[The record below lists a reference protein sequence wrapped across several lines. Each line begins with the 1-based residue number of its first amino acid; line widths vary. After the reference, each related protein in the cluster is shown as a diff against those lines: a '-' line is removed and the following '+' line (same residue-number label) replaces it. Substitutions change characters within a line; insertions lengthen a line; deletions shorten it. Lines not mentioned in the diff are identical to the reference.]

1 MAREPALPWHGPEWY
16 VLWDP
21 RWQSARW
28 GLKWPRRA
36 PGTRLKQTR
45 PLSTPTAGRGEPPR
59 SMPSV
64 CSFKCLYN
72 MRVTVWVFKVPEH
85 PRGKPQVTN
94 RTWSVE
100 TQVLVEGTRCFF
112 PEPVDLGRQMEAYC
126 PRAADRFPDGGTGA
140 AARGRL
146 PHESRVAWPPPGFWP
161 HVVWGLCARGQQFLH
176 GGPGLLPTD
185 SSGTCLTSPR
195 TSQGTGGSATRAGL
209 SSQLSP
215 ALGPA
220 ARPFLHLHVP
230 QSFPAQPPPET
241 RAGLGDHSW
250 PVKKRQA
257 GDRARGCP
265 GRACRIPLGSSP
277 AFPLVS
283 SIPGEQVWSK
293 KGIMFWMEGLIVNL
307 AEECSLGTRFWK
319 HRDSELECT
328 Y

>member
-1 MAREPALPWHGPEWY
+1 M
-16 VLWDP
+16 LWDP

-36 PGTRLKQTR
+36 PGTHLKQTR

-112 PEPVDLGRQMEAYC
+112 PEPGDLGRQTEAYC

-146 PHESRVAWPPPGFWP
+146 PHESRIAWPPPGFWP

-176 GGPGLLPTD
+176 GGA
-185 SSGTCLTSPR
+185 
-195 TSQGTGGSATRAGL
+195 GSASYRQLRDMSDFSPYL
-209 SSQLSP
+209 SGNGRFGDSGWFVIS
-215 ALGPA
+215 AVTGSGP
-220 ARPFLHLHVP
+220 
-230 QSFPAQPPPET
+230 
-241 RAGLGDHSW
+241 
-250 PVKKRQA
+250 
-257 GDRARGCP
+257 
-265 GRACRIPLGSSP
+265 SSP
-277 AFPLVS
+277 AISASARSPVVS
-283 SIPGEQVWSK
+283 CP
-293 KGIMFWMEGLIVNL
+293 
-307 AEECSLGTRFWK
+307 AAA
-319 HRDSELECT
+319 
-328 Y
+328 